1 VSTGARAS
9 ASRGHALKLDDR
21 LAELGRL
28 YAGRE
33 AAEAEALARAWECAH
48 DFHGRVA
55 RALES
60 FHRAAGEDVPQLQ
73 ITQSAPRADDKHLH
87 SVQFDIARGR
97 SRAIVTVKS
106 RGDVTLVGPFHA
118 GKTEGPCRTFP
129 VGAAEPLDQALVEF
143 LEKFLEEAFRP

>member
-1 VSTGARAS
+1 M
-9 ASRGHALKLDDR
+9 KLDDR
-21 LAELGRL
+21 LTELGRL

-48 DFHGRVA
+48 DLHGRVS
-55 RALES
+55 RALAS
-60 FHRAAGEDVPQLQ
+60 FHRAAGEGVPQLM

-118 GKTEGPCRTFP
+118 GKAEGPCRTFP
-129 VGAAEPLDQALVEF
+129 VGAAEPLDRALIEF